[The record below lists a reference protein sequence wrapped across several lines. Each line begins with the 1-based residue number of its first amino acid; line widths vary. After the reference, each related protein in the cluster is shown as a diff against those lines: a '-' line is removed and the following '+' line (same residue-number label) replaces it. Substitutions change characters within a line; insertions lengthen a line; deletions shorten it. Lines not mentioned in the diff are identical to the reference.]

1 MKTMRLKFDKNHK
14 RSVTGQL
21 LAFWLVITIWASIGT
36 PLSALQLPPK
46 LWISGPDTALAPGA
60 EFSLNFNI
68 GTGFDSVED
77 LFGISFELRY
87 SSAEFIEFPDPF
99 EIRAAAFLQ
108 PDVYSFMRHEK
119 ENNIVYLAIS
129 RKRGAPEQSGDG
141 VLFTLPFRIAATAP
155 ENWKACFVVSGIFA
169 NDSQGNQVKV
179 NQGGQFCVQV
189 REPGLDIFPNPFTP
203 NGDGK
208 NDDLIFEREG
218 GLPQNWVI
226 TIMDR
231 SGRVIRK
238 LKNGTDR
245 WNGRDYNG
253 APVLPGAYLYI
264 IRNGNNIV
272 RRGLLGIIR

>member
-1 MKTMRLKFDKNHK
+1 MNSKYSKFFKNHK
-14 RSVTGQL
+14 RALRSQWLIFVL
-21 LAFWLVITIWASIGT
+21 LFAVCSGVGAPLQAF
-36 PLSALQLPPK
+36 QLPPK
-46 LWISGPDTALAPGA
+46 LWISGPDTALAPGMD
-60 EFSLNFNI
+60 FNLNFNI
-68 GTGFDSVED
+68 GTGFDPVEN

-99 EIRAAAFLQ
+99 EIKPTDFLQ

-141 VLFTLPFRIAATAP
+141 VLFTLPFRIAEAAP
-155 ENWKACFVVSGIFA
+155 ENWKACFVVTGIFA

-179 NQGGQFCVQV
+179 DQGGQFCVQV
-189 REPGLDIFPNPFTP
+189 REPSLAVFPNPFTP

-218 GLPQNWVI
+218 GIPHNWEI

-231 SGRVIRK
+231 AGRIIQK
-238 LKNGTDR
+238 LKNGRDR
-245 WNGRDYNG
+245 WNGRDFNG

-264 IRNGNNIV
+264 IRDGNDIV